1 MFKIISDSSCDLN
14 DKLKKLLN
22 INIVPLNIQV
32 GNKNFLGVE
41 SLSPQK
47 IIGEM
52 KKCLTSPKTSSPSPE
67 KFINAFKGIEKVFVV
82 TLSSKLSSTYNNAM
96 LAKEIFLEDMGK
108 KFIHVFDSKSASVG
122 QTLVSMKIAEYIQQ
136 NLSEKIIVEKVN
148 NYIDEMKTF
157 FVLESLDNLVK
168 AGRISKLKGKLASTL
183 SIKPIMKGNDLG
195 EIELVKKVRGTK
207 KALEKLIDIIES
219 EGLNIEDKI
228 LGITHCN
235 CLDRALKFK
244 EDVVK
249 RLNFKDVIIVEAAP
263 ISTVYANEG
272 GIVIAF

>member
-148 NYIDEMKTF
+148 SYIDEMKTF